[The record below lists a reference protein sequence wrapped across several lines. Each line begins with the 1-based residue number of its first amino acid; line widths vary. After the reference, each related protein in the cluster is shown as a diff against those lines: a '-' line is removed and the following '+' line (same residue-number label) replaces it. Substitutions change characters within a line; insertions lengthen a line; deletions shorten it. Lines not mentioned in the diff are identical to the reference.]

1 MLIRV
6 VAYVMIVV
14 MVVTTV
20 APTMVEAQT
29 VSPTSRRNRDPFRQP
44 PPTTPLTTEISPDS
58 TLSTQPRVIPSGFD
72 APVDPKTYV
81 IGPGDQFVLFFKGTG
96 REIPLRVLPEGTV
109 LVPNAGM
116 VRAAGL
122 TIEQFRAEL
131 ARTLASFYKSSEY
144 FCELVMPRTFVVYVL
159 GEVVTPGPVA
169 MLPPF
174 RADTAIAAAGGVSG
188 RGSERAIEL
197 RETDKPLMTIDLVK
211 FRRLGDAGMNPM
223 LHEGQT
229 VYVPSRGPT
238 VDVIGE
244 VWRTGTYE
252 ILPEETV
259 MDLIALAGGFTT
271 HAKTDQIVLEKLRE
285 NDEVT
290 ITKMD
295 DAFAKTAIVRD
306 SDVIVV
312 PDKRSFPGVDFVRV
326 QGGGG
331 RDGRIYLQDGE
342 TLETF
347 MPRFVRLRNDFDL
360 SHARIE
366 RLRGDGTFEFISID
380 LAKILDGQASADIQL
395 QSGDVLNIP
404 RLEDVVFVVGEVVR
418 SGEID
423 FQRGLPAG
431 RYIAMAGGPSDAG
444 SVDRLQIFDS
454 YGNRRT
460 GNRDSVVYR
469 GETILVKRR
478 KSVIF
483 GNLFIGF
490 VSLTSLFLSVYAVIR
505 ADD

>member
-20 APTMVEAQT
+20 APSVVEAQT
-29 VSPTSRRNRDPFRQP
+29 VTPTSRRSRDPFRQP
-44 PPTTPLTTEISPDS
+44 VPQEPLTSEISPDS
-58 TLSTQPRVIPSGFD
+58 TLTTQPRVIPSGFD
-72 APVDPKTYV
+72 SPVDPKLYV

-109 LVPNAGM
+109 LVPNAGR

-131 ARTLASFYKSSEY
+131 ARTLASFYKSTEF

-174 RADTAIAAAGGVSG
+174 RVDTAIEAAGGVSD

-197 RETDKPLMTIDLVK
+197 RETDKPLINIDLVK
-211 FRRLGDAGMNPM
+211 FRRLGDASMNPM

-238 VDVIGE
+238 CSVIGE
-244 VWRTGTYE
+244 VWRSGAYE

-259 MDLIALAGGFTT
+259 HDLIALAGGFTT
-271 HAKTDQIVLEKLRE
+271 HAKTDEIVLEKLRE

-295 DAFAKTAIVRD
+295 EAFAKTAIVRD

-312 PDKRSFPGVDFVRV
+312 PDKRSFPGVEFVRV

-331 RDGRIYLQDGE
+331 RDGRIYLQEGE

-360 SHARIE
+360 AHARIE
-366 RLRGDGTFEFISID
+366 RQRGDGTFEFISVD
-380 LAKILDGQASADIQL
+380 LAKVLDGEATADIPL

-404 RLEDVVFVVGEVVR
+404 PLEDVVYVVGEVVR

-423 FQRGLPAG
+423 FQRGLPAS

-478 KSVIF
+478 KSVLF

>member
-1 MLIRV
+1 MLIRL
-6 VAYVMIVV
+6 VAKAMIVV

-20 APTMVEAQT
+20 APSFAVAQT
-29 VSPTSRRNRDPFRQP
+29 IPTSRRNRDPFRQP
-44 PPTTPLTTEISPDS
+44 PPTTPLTSEISPDS
-58 TLSTQPRVIPSGFD
+58 MLTAQPRVIPSGFD
-72 APVDPKTYV
+72 SPVDPKLYV

-96 REIPLRVLPEGTV
+96 REVPLRVLPEGTV
-109 LVPNAGM
+109 LVPNAGR

-131 ARTLASFYKSSEY
+131 ARVLAAFYRNSEF

-159 GEVVTPGPVA
+159 GEVARPGPVA

-174 RADTAIAAAGGVSG
+174 RVDTAIEAAGGVSG
-188 RGSERAIEL
+188 RGSQRAIEL
-197 RETDKPLMTIDLVK
+197 REIDKPLINIDLVK
-211 FRRLGDAGMNPM
+211 FRRLGDATMNPM

-238 VDVIGE
+238 CDVIGE

-259 MDLIALAGGFTT
+259 HDLIALAGGFTT
-271 HAKTDQIVLEKLRE
+271 HAKTNEIVLEKLRE

-295 DAFAKTAIVRD
+295 EAFAKTAIVRD

-331 RDGRIYLQDGE
+331 RDGRIYLQEGE

-360 SHARIE
+360 AHARIE
-366 RLRGDGTFEFISID
+366 RRKGDGTFEFISID
-380 LAKILDGQASADIQL
+380 LAEILDGKASADIPL

-404 RLEDVVFVVGEVVR
+404 RLEDVVYVVGEVVR

-423 FQRGLPAG
+423 FQRGLPAS

-460 GNRDSVVYR
+460 GDRDSVVYR

>member
-6 VAYVMIVV
+6 VAYMMIVV
-14 MVVTTV
+14 MGVTTV
-20 APTMVEAQT
+20 APAQIL
-29 VSPTSRRNRDPFRQP
+29 PSRRTRDPFNQPRQE
-44 PPTTPLTTEISPDS
+44 TTPTQAAVDS
-58 TLSTQPRVIPSGFD
+58 LRNVQPRVIPSGFD
-72 APVDPKTYV
+72 TPVDPKTYV

-96 REIPLRVLPEGTV
+96 REVPLRVLPEGSV
-109 LVPNAGM
+109 LVPNAGL

-131 ARTLASFYKSSEY
+131 SRTLASFYRSSEF
-144 FCELVMPRTFVVYVL
+144 FCELVVPRTFVVYVL
-159 GEVVTPGPVA
+159 GEVAIPGPVP

-174 RADTAIAAAGGVSG
+174 RVDTAIEAAGGVTN
-188 RGSERAIEL
+188 RGSQRAVEL
-197 RETDKPLMTIDLVK
+197 REPEKPVIKIDLVK
-211 FRRLGDAGMNPM
+211 FRRLGEPSMNPM

-229 VYVPSRGPT
+229 VYVPSRGPSCQVT
-238 VDVIGE
+238 GE
-244 VWRTGTYE
+244 VWRGGDYE
-252 ILPEETV
+252 ILPDETV
-259 MDLIALAGGFTT
+259 VDLIALAGGFTT
-271 HAKTDQIVLEKLRE
+271 HAKRDEIVLEKLRE

-295 DAFAKTAIVRD
+295 EAFAKTAIVRD

-312 PDKRSFPGVDFVRV
+312 PDKRSFPGIDFVRV

-331 RDGRIYLQDGE
+331 RDGRIYLQEGE

-347 MPRFVRLRNDFDL
+347 MPRFVRLRNDYDL
-360 SHARIE
+360 AHARIE
-366 RLRGDGTFEFISID
+366 RQRGDGTFEFISID
-380 LAKILDGQASADIQL
+380 LAKIIDGEASADIPL

-404 RLEDVVFVVGEVVR
+404 RLEDVVYVVGEVVR

-423 FQRGLPAG
+423 FQRGLPAS
-431 RYIAMAGGPSDAG
+431 RYIAMAGGPSDGG

-454 YGNRRT
+454 YGNRRN

-469 GETILVKRR
+469 GETILVKKR
-478 KSVIF
+478 KGVIF
-483 GNLFIGF
+483 GNLFISF